1 MSAVRRL
8 AEWLGSRLAAWRPSP
23 DPTSSRDLA
32 LRLLLP
38 ALVAGFTL
46 FLFPPPGIYDVPVV
60 RVGAVASGDLLAPFD
75 YPVRRDEPEL
85 VALRDQ
91 AAASVP
97 PVYAVRPAAADSAL
111 ASIGAFLDRFA
122 RVPAE
127 SVAVRLPELA
137 RVDGRGVELRASELR
152 ELADPEVRDQVR
164 EFARDAV
171 PAAYEESWFL
181 REDEASSIVGTQV
194 EIRRSGRAPEI
205 VSRDALTLLEPG
217 AEIASLAE
225 RSRRLDPELRR
236 LVLDLLPA
244 LMAPSLE
251 ARPALTGIRRDE
263 ARSSVS
269 PYAGEVLRGELIVAA
284 HTRVTPEQFAKV
296 ASLRQ
301 ELERR
306 HAGFSADDLRAGLGA
321 FAVGVA
327 VLLLFGFYLFQYRRD
342 VFDDYRALAV
352 LALIWALVI
361 GLAAFAERVDAMPD
375 HAAPVALGSIL
386 VALLWDARLSVA
398 TTLFFSVLIMAQVE
412 LGFPVLWTGL
422 LGGLAGA
429 WSVRRIRR
437 RTQFYES
444 LLFIIVGHTFALG
457 ALALVQLWTSVD
469 LAVGLAWGA
478 LSAALSVFI
487 AMGLLPILEW
497 ASGRTTDLTLLELA
511 DLNRPLLKRLLV
523 EAPGTFH
530 HSVVV
535 GNLAE
540 AAAEGIGSNSLLAR
554 VGAYYHD
561 IGKIRRPEYFV
572 ENQRD
577 GINPHQSL
585 RPAAS
590 ARIVSR
596 HVSEGVVMARAA
608 GLPACVIDFI
618 REHHGTTRLS
628 FFWHQAERE
637 GRIEPATLGD
647 FVYPGPR
654 PRSKETAVVMLADSV
669 EAASRVVRDPS
680 HERFEEVVQRIVE
693 LKLEERQLDD
703 ADLTFRDLAAVQEKF
718 VEVLCG
724 MHHQRI
730 DYPSVSLHAPETQA
744 TTDADPRSV
753 PSVGRAPG

>member
-1 MSAVRRL
+1 
-8 AEWLGSRLAAWRPSP
+8 
-23 DPTSSRDLA
+23 
-32 LRLLLP
+32 
-38 ALVAGFTL
+38 VAGFTL
-46 FLFPPPGIYDVPVV
+46 LLFPPPGGYDIPVV
-60 RVGAVASGDLLAPFD
+60 RVGAVASEDLLAPFD
-75 YPVRRDEPEL
+75 YPVRRGEQEL
-85 VALRDQ
+85 MRLREQ

-97 PVYAVRPAAADSAL
+97 PVYAVLPAGADSAL
-111 ASIGAFLDRFA
+111 AAIEAFLGRFEGVPPESLPA
-122 RVPAE
+122 RV
-127 SVAVRLPELA
+127 PELA
-137 RVDGRGVELRASELR
+137 RVDGRTVELRASELR
-152 ELADPEVRDQVR
+152 VLADPQVRDRVL
-164 EFARDAV
+164 EFARRAV
-171 PAAYEESWFL
+171 PVVYEEGWL
-181 REDEASSIVGTQV
+181 LEAREAPSIVGTQL
-194 EIRRSGRAPEI
+194 EIRQPDRPPVI
-205 VSRDALTLLEPG
+205 VSREALTFLEQG
-217 AEIASLAE
+217 ADIPPLAQRAE
-225 RSRRLDPELRR
+225 RLDPEIRR

-244 LMAPSLE
+244 LMPASLE
-251 ARPALTGIRRDE
+251 ARPSLTTVRRDE
-263 ARSSVS
+263 ARGSVS
-269 PYAGEVLRGELIVAA
+269 PYAGEVLRGELVVAA
-284 HTRVTPEQFAKV
+284 HTRVTPEQFEKV

-301 ELERR
+301 ELDRR
-306 HAGFSADDLRAGLGA
+306 HAGFSAEDLRAGLGG

-327 VLLLFGFYLFQYRRD
+327 ILLLFGFYLFQYRRD

-361 GLAAFAERVDAMPD
+361 GLAAFAERVEAMPD
-375 HAAPVALGSIL
+375 FAAPVALGSIL
-386 VALLWDARLSVA
+386 VAILWDARLSVA
-398 TTLFFSVLIMAQVE
+398 TTLFLSVLIVAQVE

-511 DLNRPLLKRLLV
+511 DLNRPILKKLLV

-608 GLPACVIDFI
+608 GLPECVMDFI

-628 FFWHQAERE
+628 YFWHQAERE
-637 GRIEPATLGD
+637 GRIEPATVGD

-654 PRSKETAVVMLADSV
+654 PRTKETAVVMLADSV

-680 HERFEEVVQRIVE
+680 PERFEEVVRRIVE
-693 LKLEERQLDD
+693 LKLEEHQLDD
-703 ADLTFRDLAAVQEKF
+703 ADLTFRDLATVKEKF
-718 VEVLCG
+718 VGVLCG
-724 MHHQRI
+724 MHHQRV
-730 DYPSVSLHAPETQA
+730 DYPSVSLHAPEVRDQP
-744 TTDADPRSV
+744 DADHRSV
-753 PSVGRAPG
+753 PSVGRGPG

>member
-1 MSAVRRL
+1 MSAGRRF
-8 AEWLGSRLAAWRPSP
+8 AAWGRARVAAWRPSR

-32 LRLLLP
+32 LRVLLP

-46 FLFPPPGIYDVPVV
+46 FLFPPPGGYEVPAV
-60 RVGAVASGDLLAPFD
+60 RVGAVASEDLLAPFD
-75 YPVRRDEPEL
+75 YPVRRDEQEL
-85 VALRDQ
+85 VELRDQ

-97 PVYAVRPAAADSAL
+97 PVYGVRPAGADSAL
-111 ASIGAFLDRFA
+111 TAIEAFLDRFTGM
-122 RVPAE
+122 PAE
-127 SVAVRLPELA
+127 SLPARLPELA
-137 RVDGRGVELRASELR
+137 RVGGRAVELRASELR
-152 ELADPEVRDQVR
+152 ELTDPEVRDHVL
-164 EFARDAV
+164 EFARRAMPAV
-171 PAAYEESWFL
+171 YKESRL
-181 REDEASSIVGTQV
+181 LGADEAASIVGTQL
-194 EIRRSGRAPEI
+194 EIRQPGREPE
-205 VSRDALTLLEPG
+205 VVARDAVRFLEPG
-217 AEIASLAE
+217 AEIPALAQHAE
-225 RSRRLDPELRR
+225 RLDPGIRR

-244 LMAPSLE
+244 LIPANLE
-251 ARPALTGIRRDE
+251 ARPSLTTVRRDE
-263 ARSSVS
+263 ARRSVS

-284 HTRVTPEQFAKV
+284 HTRVTPEQFQKV

-301 ELERR
+301 ELHRR
-306 HAGFSADDLRAGLGA
+306 HAGFSADDVRAGLGG

-327 VLLLFGFYLFQYRRD
+327 ILLLYGFYLFQYRRD
-342 VFDDYRALAV
+342 IFDDYRALAV
-352 LALIWALVI
+352 LALVWALVI

-375 HAAPVALGSIL
+375 FAAPVALGSIL
-386 VALLWDARLSVA
+386 VAILWDARLSVA
-398 TTLFFSVLIMAQVE
+398 TTLFLSVLIVAQVE

-457 ALALVQLWTSVD
+457 ALALVQLWTPVD

-478 LSAALSVFI
+478 LSAALAVFI

-511 DLNRPLLKRLLV
+511 DLNRPILKQLLV

-608 GLPACVIDFI
+608 GLPESVIDFI

-628 FFWHQAERE
+628 YFWHQAERE
-637 GRIEPATLGD
+637 GRMEAATLGD

-680 HERFEEVVQRIVE
+680 PERFEEVVRRIVE
-693 LKLEERQLDD
+693 LKLEEHQLDD

-718 VEVLCG
+718 VGVLCG
-724 MHHQRI
+724 MHHQRV
-730 DYPSVSLHAPETQA
+730 DYPSVSLHAPEVQGP
-744 TTDADPRSV
+744 TDADPCSV

>member
-1 MSAVRRL
+1 MSGGRWGA
-8 AEWLGSRLAAWRPSP
+8 WLRTRMAGWRPSR
-23 DPTSSRDLA
+23 DSTSGRDLV
-32 LRLLLP
+32 LRLLLVGM
-38 ALVAGFTL
+38 VAGFTL
-46 FLFPPPGIYDVPVV
+46 FLFPPPGGYDIPAV
-60 RVGAVASGDLLAPFD
+60 RVGAVASEDLLAPFD

-85 VALRDQ
+85 VRLREQ

-97 PVYAVRPAAADSAL
+97 PVYAVRPAGADSAL
-111 ASIGAFLDRFA
+111 AAIDAFLARFA
-122 RVPAE
+122 VVPPE
-127 SVAVRLPELA
+127 SVAAHPELA
-137 RVDGRGVELRASELR
+137 RIDGRAVDLRASELR
-152 ELADPEVRDQVR
+152 ELTDPAVRERLR
-164 EFARDAV
+164 EFARQTV
-171 PAAYEESWFL
+171 PEVYEESWL
-181 REDEASSIVGTQV
+181 LAADEAASIVGTQLEV
-194 EIRRSGRAPEI
+194 RRSEGDPEI
-205 VSRDALTLLEPG
+205 VSRDALVSLEAG
-217 AEIASLAE
+217 AEIPPLARRAE
-225 RSRRLDPELRR
+225 RLDPELRR

-244 LMAPSLE
+244 LMPSNLE
-251 ARPALTGIRRDE
+251 ARPALTTVRREE
-263 ARSSVS
+263 ARRSVS

-284 HTRVTPEQFAKV
+284 HTRVSPEQFAKV

-301 ELERR
+301 ELDRR
-306 HAGFSADDLRAGLGA
+306 HAGFSADDVRAGLGG
-321 FAVGVA
+321 FAVGIA
-327 VLLLFGFYLFQYRRD
+327 ILFLYGFYLFQYRRD
-342 VFDDYRALAV
+342 VFDDYRALSV
-352 LALIWALVI
+352 LAIVWALVV

-375 HAAPVALGSIL
+375 FAAPVALGSIL
-386 VALLWDARLSVA
+386 VAILWDARLSVA
-398 TTLFFSVLIMAQVE
+398 TTLFLSVLIVAQVE

-457 ALALVQLWTSVD
+457 SLALVQLWTSVD
-469 LAVGLAWGA
+469 LAVALAWGA

-511 DLNRPLLKRLLV
+511 DLNRPILKQLLV

-577 GINPHQSL
+577 GVNPHHSL

-596 HVSEGVVMARAA
+596 HVSEGVAMARAA
-608 GLPACVIDFI
+608 GLPESVSDFI

-628 FFWHQAERE
+628 YFWHQAERE
-637 GRIEPATLGD
+637 GRLEPVALQD
-647 FVYPGPR
+647 FIYPGPR

-680 HERFEEVVQRIVE
+680 PERFEEVVRTIVE
-693 LKLEERQLDD
+693 LKLEEHQLDD
-703 ADLTFRDLAAVQEKF
+703 ADLTFRDLAIVQEKF
-718 VEVLCG
+718 VGVLCG
-724 MHHQRI
+724 MHHQRV
-730 DYPSVSLHAPETQA
+730 DYPSVSLHAPEVQDP
-744 TTDADPRSV
+744 DADRGSL
-753 PSVGRAPG
+753 PSVGTTPG

>member
-1 MSAVRRL
+1 
-8 AEWLGSRLAAWRPSP
+8 
-23 DPTSSRDLA
+23 
-32 LRLLLP
+32 RLLLV

-46 FLFPPPGIYDVPVV
+46 VLFPPAGGYDVPVV
-60 RVGAVASGDLLAPFD
+60 RVGAVASEDLLAPFD
-75 YPVRRDEPEL
+75 YPVRRDEQEL
-85 VALRDQ
+85 ARLREQ

-97 PVYAVRPAAADSAL
+97 PVYAVRPAAADTAL
-111 ASIGAFLDRFA
+111 AAIEVFLGRFA
-122 RVPAE
+122 GTPAE
-127 SVAVRLPELA
+127 SMPARLPELA
-137 RVDGRGVELRASELR
+137 RVDGRAVDLRASELR
-152 ELADPEVRDQVR
+152 ALADPEVRDRVL
-164 EFARDAV
+164 EFAGRVLPAV
-171 PAAYEESWFL
+171 YGESWL
-181 REDEASSIVGTQV
+181 LDAREATSIVGTQL
-194 EIRRSGRAPEI
+194 EIRSPDGPAVI
-205 VSRDALTLLEPG
+205 VSRDDLTFLEPG
-217 AEIASLAE
+217 ADVPSLARHAE
-225 RSRRLDPELRR
+225 RLDPEIRR

-251 ARPALTGIRRDE
+251 ARPSLTTARRDE
-263 ARSSVS
+263 ARRSVS

-284 HTRVTPEQFAKV
+284 HTRVTPEQVEKV

-301 ELERR
+301 ELDRR
-306 HAGFSADDLRAGLGA
+306 HAGFSGDDLRAGLGG

-327 VLLLFGFYLFQYRRD
+327 ILLLYGFYLFQYRRD

-352 LALIWALVI
+352 LAAVWALVI
-361 GLAAFAERVDAMPD
+361 GLAAFAERVETMPD
-375 HAAPVALGSIL
+375 FAAPVALGSIL
-386 VALLWDARLSVA
+386 VAILWDARLSVA
-398 TTLFFSVLIMAQVE
+398 TTLFLSVLIVAQVE

-444 LLFIIVGHTFALG
+444 LLFIIVGHTIALG
-457 ALALVQLWTSVD
+457 ALALVHLWTPLD

-511 DLNRPLLKRLLV
+511 DLNRPILKQLLV

-577 GINPHQSL
+577 GVNPHQSL

-608 GLPACVIDFI
+608 GLPESVVDFI

-628 FFWHQAERE
+628 YFWHQAERE

-654 PRSKETAVVMLADSV
+654 PRTKETAVVMLADSV

-680 HERFEEVVQRIVE
+680 PERFEEVVRRIVE
-693 LKLEERQLDD
+693 LKLEEHQLDD
-703 ADLTFRDLAAVQEKF
+703 ADLTFRDLATVQEKF
-718 VEVLCG
+718 IGVLCG
-724 MHHQRI
+724 MHHQRL
-730 DYPSVSLHAPETQA
+730 DYPSVSLHAPEVQDHTG
-744 TTDADPRSV
+744 ADPRSV

>member
-1 MSAVRRL
+1 
-8 AEWLGSRLAAWRPSP
+8 
-23 DPTSSRDLA
+23 
-32 LRLLLP
+32 
-38 ALVAGFTL
+38 
-46 FLFPPPGIYDVPVV
+46 
-60 RVGAVASGDLLAPFD
+60 
-75 YPVRRDEPEL
+75 
-85 VALRDQ
+85 
-91 AAASVP
+91 
-97 PVYAVRPAAADSAL
+97 
-111 ASIGAFLDRFA
+111 
-122 RVPAE
+122 
-127 SVAVRLPELA
+127 
-137 RVDGRGVELRASELR
+137 
-152 ELADPEVRDQVR
+152 
-164 EFARDAV
+164 
-171 PAAYEESWFL
+171 
-181 REDEASSIVGTQV
+181 
-194 EIRRSGRAPEI
+194 
-205 VSRDALTLLEPG
+205 
-217 AEIASLAE
+217 
-225 RSRRLDPELRR
+225 
-236 LVLDLLPA
+236 
-244 LMAPSLE
+244 
-251 ARPALTGIRRDE
+251 
-263 ARSSVS
+263 
-269 PYAGEVLRGELIVAA
+269 
-284 HTRVTPEQFAKV
+284 
-296 ASLRQ
+296 
-301 ELERR
+301 
-306 HAGFSADDLRAGLGA
+306 
-321 FAVGVA
+321 
-327 VLLLFGFYLFQYRRD
+327 
-342 VFDDYRALAV
+342 
-352 LALIWALVI
+352 VI

-375 HAAPVALGSIL
+375 FAAPVALGSIL
-386 VALLWDARLSVA
+386 VAILWDARLSVA
-398 TTLFFSVLIMAQVE
+398 TTLFLSVLIVGQVD

-511 DLNRPLLKRLLV
+511 DLNRPILKQLLV

-596 HVSEGVVMARAA
+596 HVSEGVVMARGA
-608 GLPACVIDFI
+608 GLPECVVDFI

-628 FFWHQAERE
+628 YFWHQAERE

-669 EAASRVVRDPS
+669 EAASRVVRDASP
-680 HERFEEVVQRIVE
+680 ERFEEVVRRIVE
-693 LKLEERQLDD
+693 LKLEEHQLDD
-703 ADLTFRDLAAVQEKF
+703 ADLTFRDLATVQEKF
-718 VEVLCG
+718 VGVLCG
-724 MHHQRI
+724 MHHQRV
-730 DYPSVSLHAPETQA
+730 DYPSVSIHAPEVLDQP
-744 TTDADPRSV
+744 DADSRSV
-753 PSVGRAPG
+753 PSVGRVPG

>member
-1 MSAVRRL
+1 
-8 AEWLGSRLAAWRPSP
+8 
-23 DPTSSRDLA
+23 
-32 LRLLLP
+32 
-38 ALVAGFTL
+38 VAGFTL
-46 FLFPPPGIYDVPVV
+46 LLFPPPGGYDVPAV
-60 RVGAVASGDLLAPFD
+60 RVGAVASEDVLAPFD
-75 YPVRRDEPEL
+75 YPVRRDEQDL
-85 VALRDQ
+85 VRLREQ
-91 AAASVP
+91 AVASVP
-97 PVYAVRPAAADSAL
+97 PVYAVRPTGADSAL
-111 ASIGAFLDRFA
+111 TAIEAFMDRFA
-122 RVPAE
+122 EMPRE
-127 SVAVRLPELA
+127 SLPERLPELA
-137 RVDGRGVELRASELR
+137 RVDGRAVELRASELR
-152 ELADPEVRDQVR
+152 ELADPVVRDRVV
-164 EFARDAV
+164 EFARRVV
-171 PAAYEESWFL
+171 PVVYEESWL
-181 REDEASSIVGTQV
+181 LEAEEAPSIVGTQL
-194 EIRRSGRAPEI
+194 EIRRPDREPQV
-205 VSRDALTLLEPG
+205 VSRDALIFLEPG
-217 AEIASLAE
+217 ADIPSLAQ
-225 RSRRLDPELRR
+225 RAQRLDPEIRR

-244 LMAPSLE
+244 LMVASLE
-251 ARPALTGIRRDE
+251 ARPSLTTVRRDE
-263 ARSSVS
+263 ARRAVS

-284 HTRVTPEQFAKV
+284 HTRVTPEQFEKV

-301 ELERR
+301 ELDRR
-306 HAGFSADDLRAGLGA
+306 HAGFSGDDLRAGLGG

-327 VLLLFGFYLFQYRRD
+327 ILFLYGFYLFQYRRD
-342 VFDDYRALAV
+342 IFDDYRALVV
-352 LALIWALVI
+352 LALVWALVI
-361 GLAAFAERVDAMPD
+361 GLAAFAERVEAMPD
-375 HAAPVALGSIL
+375 YAAPVALGSIL
-386 VALLWDARLSVA
+386 VAILWDARLSVA
-398 TTLFFSVLIMAQVE
+398 TTLFLSVLIVAQVE

-429 WSVRRIRR
+429 WSVRQIRR

-457 ALALVQLWTSVD
+457 TLALVQLWTSAD

-511 DLNRPLLKRLLV
+511 DLNRPILKQLLV

-608 GLPACVIDFI
+608 GLPECVMDFI

-628 FFWHQAERE
+628 YFWHQAERE

-654 PRSKETAVVMLADSV
+654 PRTKETAVVMLADSV

-680 HERFEEVVQRIVE
+680 PERFEEVVRRIVE
-693 LKLEERQLDD
+693 LKLEEHQLDD
-703 ADLTFRDLAAVQEKF
+703 ADLTFRDLATVQEKF
-718 VEVLCG
+718 VGVLCG
-724 MHHQRI
+724 MHHQRV
-730 DYPSVSLHAPETQA
+730 DYPSVSLHAPEVQDHP
-744 TTDADPRSV
+744 DADSRSI
-753 PSVGRAPG
+753 PSLGRAPG

>member
-1 MSAVRRL
+1 MSAARRFL
-8 AEWLGSRLAAWRPSP
+8 AWMWARMAAWRPSR
-23 DPTSSRDLA
+23 DSTSSRDLA

-46 FLFPPPGIYDVPVV
+46 LLFPPPGGYDVPVV
-60 RVGAVASGDLLAPFD
+60 RVGAVASEDLLAPFD
-75 YPVRRDEPEL
+75 YPVRRDDQEL
-85 VALRDQ
+85 MRLREQ

-97 PVYAVRPAAADSAL
+97 PVYAVRPAGADSAL
-111 ASIGAFLDRFA
+111 ATIEGFLDRF
-122 RVPAE
+122 VGISPESLPA
-127 SVAVRLPELA
+127 RLPELV
-137 RVDGRGVELRASELR
+137 RVDGRAVELRASELR
-152 ELADPEVRDQVR
+152 ELADPAVRDRVL
-164 EFARDAV
+164 EFARRAV
-171 PAAYEESWFL
+171 PAVYEESWL
-181 REDEASSIVGTQV
+181 LDAREAPSIVGTQL
-194 EIRRSGRAPEI
+194 EIRQPGHQPVV
-205 VSRDALTLLEPG
+205 VSRDALTFLEPG
-217 AEIASLAE
+217 ADIPSLAQRAE
-225 RSRRLDPELRR
+225 RLDPEIRR

-244 LMAPSLE
+244 LMPPSLE
-251 ARPALTGIRRDE
+251 ARPSLTSVRQDE
-263 ARSSVS
+263 ARRSVS

-301 ELERR
+301 ELDRR
-306 HAGFSADDLRAGLGA
+306 HAGFSGDDLRAVLGG

-327 VLLLFGFYLFQYRRD
+327 ILFLFGFYLFQYRRD

-352 LALIWALVI
+352 LALVWALVI
-361 GLAAFAERVDAMPD
+361 GLAAFAERVEAMPD
-375 HAAPVALGSIL
+375 YAAPVALGSIL
-386 VALLWDARLSVA
+386 VAILWDARLSVA
-398 TTLFFSVLIMAQVE
+398 TTLFLSVLIVAQVE

-457 ALALVQLWTSVD
+457 ALALVQLWTPVD

-511 DLNRPLLKRLLV
+511 DLNRPILKQLLV

-596 HVSEGVVMARAA
+596 HVSEGVVMARSA
-608 GLPACVIDFI
+608 GLPECVMDFI

-628 FFWHQAERE
+628 YFWHQAERE

-654 PRSKETAVVMLADSV
+654 PRTKETAVIMLADSV

-680 HERFEEVVQRIVE
+680 PARFEEVVRRIVE
-693 LKLEERQLDD
+693 LKLEEHQLDD
-703 ADLTFRDLAAVQEKF
+703 ADLTFRDLATVQEKF
-718 VEVLCG
+718 VGVLCG
-724 MHHQRI
+724 MHHQRV
-730 DYPSVSLHAPETQA
+730 DYPYVSLHAPEVQDPP
-744 TTDADPRSV
+744 DADHRSV
-753 PSVGRAPG
+753 PSVGRTPG

>member
-1 MSAVRRL
+1 MSAGGGFVAWMRARS
-8 AEWLGSRLAAWRPSP
+8 AVWRPSG
-23 DPTSSRDLA
+23 DPTSSRDLG

-46 FLFPPPGIYDVPVV
+46 LLFPPPGGYDVPAV
-60 RVGAVASGDLLAPFD
+60 RVGAVASEDVLAPFD
-75 YPVRRDEPEL
+75 YPVRRDEQDL
-85 VALRDQ
+85 VRLREQ

-97 PVYAVRPAAADSAL
+97 PVYAVRPTGADSAL
-111 ASIGAFLDRFA
+111 TAIEAFMDRFA
-122 RVPAE
+122 EMPRE
-127 SVAVRLPELA
+127 SLPERLPELA
-137 RVDGRGVELRASELR
+137 RVDGRAVELRASELR
-152 ELADPEVRDQVR
+152 ELADPVVRDRVV
-164 EFARDAV
+164 EFARRVV
-171 PAAYEESWFL
+171 PVVYEESWL
-181 REDEASSIVGTQV
+181 LEAEEAPSIVGTQL
-194 EIRRSGRAPEI
+194 EIRRPDREPQV
-205 VSRDALTLLEPG
+205 VSRDALIFLEPG
-217 AEIASLAE
+217 ADIPSLAQ
-225 RSRRLDPELRR
+225 RAQRLDPEIRR

-244 LMAPSLE
+244 LMVPSLE
-251 ARPALTGIRRDE
+251 ARPSLTTVRRDE
-263 ARSSVS
+263 ARRAVS

-284 HTRVTPEQFAKV
+284 HTRVTPEQFEKV

-301 ELERR
+301 ELDRR
-306 HAGFSADDLRAGLGA
+306 HAGFSGDDLRAGLGG

-327 VLLLFGFYLFQYRRD
+327 ILFLYGFYLFQYRRD
-342 VFDDYRALAV
+342 IFDDYRALVV
-352 LALIWALVI
+352 LALVWALVI
-361 GLAAFAERVDAMPD
+361 GLAAFAERVEAMPD
-375 HAAPVALGSIL
+375 YAAPVALGSIL
-386 VALLWDARLSVA
+386 VAILWDARLSVA
-398 TTLFFSVLIMAQVE
+398 TTLFLSVLIVAQVE

-429 WSVRRIRR
+429 WSVRQIRR

-457 ALALVQLWTSVD
+457 TLALVQLWTSAD

-511 DLNRPLLKRLLV
+511 DLNRPILKQLLV

-608 GLPACVIDFI
+608 GLPECVMDFI

-628 FFWHQAERE
+628 YFWHQAERE

-654 PRSKETAVVMLADSV
+654 PRTKETAVVMLADSV

-680 HERFEEVVQRIVE
+680 PERFEEVVRRIVE
-693 LKLEERQLDD
+693 LKLEEHQLDD
-703 ADLTFRDLAAVQEKF
+703 ADLTFRDLATVQEKF
-718 VEVLCG
+718 VGVLCG
-724 MHHQRI
+724 MHHQRV
-730 DYPSVSLHAPETQA
+730 DYPSVSLHAPEVQDHP
-744 TTDADPRSV
+744 DADSRSI
-753 PSVGRAPG
+753 PSLGRAPG